1 MSDFERREEPDMNLD
16 PIDDPREELAL
27 VEQELKDVGDELE
40 ELRRELGEQ
49 TDGAGDIVDHTNLI
63 EEVAMVEALVE
74 GLRARR
80 EELRQLLGSKHHV
93 EASEGSPPA
102 TDTTD
107 R

>member
-1 MSDFERREEPDMNLD
+1 MNLD

-40 ELRRELGEQ
+40 ELRRELDEQ

-80 EELRQLLGSKHHV
+80 EELRQLLGSKPHLD
-93 EASEGSPPA
+93 ASEDSPPA
-102 TDTTD
+102 ADTTD